1 MKNYDHP
8 LTTTCP
14 FCGHPLLTLSGVLVT
29 LDETDERKNALEGL
43 EIACTCEMSKHAE
56 EEQKLAE
63 EASRCSKKAKAQAA
77 ALSSRLFA
85 SGMPEPWHI
94 RGLSAWVHDTPA
106 QQAALEQ
113 AVAFG
118 QAVRSATCAHSLY
131 IAGDIGTGKT
141 MLASCLAADLI
152 RRRVPVRWCNVA
164 DVLRAIRSC
173 FDKKGRTEDEVIQS
187 FISPQVLVLDDLGKE
202 RPTEW
207 ALEQLF
213 AVINARY
220 DACKPLIVTTNY
232 GGTDLVHRLTPKG
245 ETDDTTARAIV
256 DRLRETSI
264 VIKLVGKS
272 WR

>member
-1 MKNYDHP
+1 
-8 LTTTCP
+8 
-14 FCGHPLLTLSGVLVT
+14 
-29 LDETDERKNALEGL
+29 
-43 EIACTCEMSKHAE
+43 
-56 EEQKLAE
+56 
-63 EASRCSKKAKAQAA
+63 
-77 ALSSRLFA
+77 
-85 SGMPEPWHI
+85 
-94 RGLSAWVHDTPA
+94 
-106 QQAALEQ
+106 
-113 AVAFG
+113 
-118 QAVRSATCAHSLY
+118 
-131 IAGDIGTGKT
+131 
-141 MLASCLAADLI
+141 
-152 RRRVPVRWCNVA
+152 VA

-173 FDKKGRTEDEVIQS
+173 FDKKGQTEDEVIQS

-232 GGTDLVHRLTPKG
+232 GGTDLVRRLTPKG

-264 VIKLVGKS
+264 VIKLEGKS